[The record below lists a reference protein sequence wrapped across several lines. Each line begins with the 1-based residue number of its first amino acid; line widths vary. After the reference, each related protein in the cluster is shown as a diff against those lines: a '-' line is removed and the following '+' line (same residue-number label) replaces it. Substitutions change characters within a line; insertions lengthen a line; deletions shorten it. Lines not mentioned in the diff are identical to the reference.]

1 MSSLLGNCLEV
12 ELLGVLLS
20 KQAAVA
26 HVLKALYEILKA
38 HASLLRLERALD
50 VEHAAAQ
57 VVLRVEWILKVD
69 GKWIV
74 EEVGRRWRDEGQR
87 GHLDV
92 VAVAL
97 LVPCSID

>member
-1 MSSLLGNCLEV
+1 M
-12 ELLGVLLS
+12 ELLGVLLG

-26 HVLKALYEILKA
+26 HVLKALYEILKV

-50 VEHAAAQ
+50 IKHAAAPE